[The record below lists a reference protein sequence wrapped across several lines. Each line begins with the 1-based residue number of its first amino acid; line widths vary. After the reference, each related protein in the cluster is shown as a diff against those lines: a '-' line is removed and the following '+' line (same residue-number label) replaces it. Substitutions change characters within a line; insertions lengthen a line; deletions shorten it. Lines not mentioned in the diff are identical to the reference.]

1 MYLCTCEHNCMQR
14 AHTHTTHEK
23 KIVWIWFKYDPNKL
37 TILKKSYETLENVNA
52 EQIFNIKVLSAT
64 FKS

>member
-1 MYLCTCEHNCMQR
+1 MRTQLHAART
-14 AHTHTTHEK
+14 HTHTTHEK
-23 KIVWIWFKYDPNKL
+23 KIVWMWFKYDPNKL
-37 TILKKSYETLENVNA
+37 TVLKKSYETLENVNA